1 MNPPLS
7 GKGHGFLLVACAIL
21 LLVAF
26 INCHWQIETGG
37 VFSTFKRP
45 IFAPPTYGRP
55 SIMIAPLVGKIAII
69 GVVYGVGRFALQSET
84 RGLIAASW
92 ILVAFS
98 VLMLTA

>member
-1 MNPPLS
+1 
-7 GKGHGFLLVACAIL
+7 
-21 LLVAF
+21 
-26 INCHWQIETGG
+26 
-37 VFSTFKRP
+37 
-45 IFAPPTYGRP
+45 
-55 SIMIAPLVGKIAII
+55 MIAPLVGKIAII